1 MGNES
6 FFSSLFNLDFSKY
19 ATRPFLRVLYI
30 IAFVIVA
37 LNLVSFLLATWT
49 DAFQFNITVN
59 SEGFNQSAA
68 ESADKTE
75 SVSSI
80 EDNTAAKVVLTLII
94 VLQSL
99 INLVIVR
106 VIMEIAVALVSTAAA
121 WGRIKQRGLAA

>member
-37 LNLVSFLLATWT
+37 LNLVLFLLATWT

-68 ESADKTE
+68 ETE